1 MPIGEFCNREV
12 VIAARD
18 SSVLD
23 AARLMR
29 QYHVGDLV
37 IVDALDGPRR
47 PVGIVTD
54 RDVVVEVV
62 VNGLDPATVRVDEI
76 MGETLTTA
84 QVTDGV
90 FDTIALMRRKGIRRI
105 PVVNELGELA
115 GIVTVDDVIGLLA
128 EEMNEVVKVVA
139 REQAREGEARR

>member
-18 SSVLD
+18 SSVLE

-62 VNGLDPATVRVDEI
+62 VNELDPAAVRVDEI
-76 MGETLTTA
+76 MGQALTT
-84 QVTDGV
+84 VRLTDGV
-90 FDTIALMRRKGIRRI
+90 FDTIALMRRKGIRRV

-128 EEMNEVVKVVA
+128 EEMNEVVKLVA
-139 REQAREGEARR
+139 REQAREGEARP